1 MADVFSVKKRSEI
14 MRSIHGKDTKPE
26 MIVRKLVFKLG
37 FRYRLHVKKLPGNP
51 DLVFPSKKKIIFVHG
66 CYWHRHNC
74 KKGRSLPSTNV
85 GFWSEKL
92 ERNRKRDI
100 KKRRELK
107 RIGWKI
113 LVIWECQAHSAKMK
127 WLTKRIVNFL
137 EE

>member
-66 CYWHRHNC
+66 CYWHRHRC
-74 KKGRSLPSTNV
+74 KKGRSLPSTNIN
-85 GFWSEKL
+85 FWAEKL
-92 ERNRKRDI
+92 EKNKNRDI
-100 KKRRELK
+100 KKRRELRHK
-107 RIGWKI
+107 GWEI
-113 LVIWECQAHSAKMK
+113 MIIWECQTTPKK
-127 WLTKRIVNFL
+127 TDRLVNRIINFL